1 MIHYPVM
8 HSHRMSLTKDLH
20 ATLGNEPRQ
29 VDIGLDGPRARPA
42 RRLSTPARY
51 RRTQQ
56 TCAHPVDASYW
67 PGDPNRRARGA
78 ENSDLWQFST
88 SGPWRLPTGCPSA
101 PRRGARSP
109 RTGHV
114 WKASRRGSGAE
125 VWRAGLPRAPA
136 ERLRDDAP
144 KRSTRRRWTPGLAL
158 GAVGLGFRAGGADHR
173 RGQLEVLGADRNVDP
188 ARAGGGRERA
198 SGALWRAAKVAPGA
212 GRRARLWRR
221 WAVRRG
227 RGRRNRSARLRRA
240 GGGARSFRPRTPLR
254 GRERMK
260 SKRRIFARRRA

>member
-1 MIHYPVM
+1 MPPGVP
-8 HSHRMSLTKDLH
+8 SPSGRRFASPPG
-20 ATLGNEPRQ
+20 ASSG
-29 VDIGLDGPRARPA
+29 AA
-42 RRLSTPARY
+42 RRRNKFLKCPETPKFCQKRQACGVSGALQERRAGHYRRDPEALQELQVGCLARDGRRLPRHARY
-51 RRTQQ
+51 RRTQH
-56 TCAHPVDASYW
+56 TCAHPVDASYG

-109 RTGHV
+109 RPGHV

-125 VWRAGLPRAPA
+125 IWRAGLPRAPA

-212 GRRARLWRR
+212 GRRARLWRG

-227 RGRRNRSARLRRA
+227 RGRRN
-240 GGGARSFRPRTPLR
+240 
-254 GRERMK
+254 
-260 SKRRIFARRRA
+260 